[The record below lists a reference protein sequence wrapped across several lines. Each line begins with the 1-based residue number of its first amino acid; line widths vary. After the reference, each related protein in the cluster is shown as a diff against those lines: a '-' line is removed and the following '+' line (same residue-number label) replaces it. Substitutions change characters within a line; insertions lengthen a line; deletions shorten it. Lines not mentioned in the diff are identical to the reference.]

1 MTFADFL
8 NYLIIGIAMGAMY
21 ALIALGYSMVY
32 GIIKLINFAHGE
44 IVMMGGFTGYVIF
57 QWLSPRLPMLF
68 VLVAMFL
75 VAAMFTAILGYS
87 IEKLAYKPLRNSPRL
102 TALLAALGVSIFLQ
116 NFVAHF
122 APQDKPFPNLG
133 EFIRRDVSGIPVIT
147 ISADI
152 AIPYIYVFISI
163 TSIVLMIFLDLF
175 IRNAK
180 MGKAMRAV
188 SQDMGAAKLMGINI
202 NTVISVTFIIGS
214 ALAAIAGIMYGL
226 LMNSIG
232 FTMGFLIGIKAFAAA
247 VVGGIGNIRGTM
259 IGGFI
264 IGISE
269 NVVPAILVRAGLPE
283 TVYGYNDVVA
293 FLILIFVLM
302 LKPAGL
308 LGKLE
313 VERP

>member
-1 MTFADFL
+1 LTCADFL

-44 IVMMGGFTGYVIF
+44 IVMMGGFAGYVVYAS
-57 QWLSPRLPMLF
+57 LSPRLPMPL
-68 VLVAMFL
+68 VL
-75 VAAMFTAILGYS
+75 AAMFFGSAIFTSILGFT
-87 IEKLAYKPLRNSPRL
+87 IEKLAYRPLRNSPRL

-133 EFIRRDVSGIPVIT
+133 EFFNREGASAQAIRVSEG
-147 ISADI
+147 
-152 AIPYIYVFISI
+152 ISI
-163 TSIVLMIFLDLF
+163 PHIYIFIAVTSIVLMLLLDLF
-175 IRNAK
+175 VKKAR

-188 SQDMGAAKLMGINI
+188 SQDMGAARMMGINVDS
-202 NTVISVTFIIGS
+202 VISITFIIGS
-214 ALAAIAGIMYGL
+214 ALAAIAGVMYGL
-226 LMNSIG
+226 IMNSIG

-247 VVGGIGNIRGTM
+247 VIGGIGNVRGTM

-269 NVVPAILVRAGLPE
+269 NVIPAMLFCAGLPE

-293 FLILIFVLM
+293 FVILIIVLM
-302 LKPAGL
+302 FRPAGL
-308 LGKLE
+308 FGKVE

>member
-1 MTFADFL
+1 
-8 NYLIIGIAMGAMY
+8 MGAMY

-44 IVMMGGFTGYVIF
+44 IVMMGGFAGYIVYVS
-57 QWLSPRLPMLF
+57 LSPRLPMIIVLF
-68 VLVAMFL
+68 IMFL
-75 VAAMFTAILGYS
+75 TASVFTAILGFS
-87 IEKLAYKPLRNSPRL
+87 IEKLAYRPLRNSPRL

-133 EFIRRDVSGIPVIT
+133 EFFKREGAVIPAIR
-147 ISADI
+147 ISDSI
-152 AIPYIYVFISI
+152 SIPYIYIFISI
-163 TSIVLMIFLDLF
+163 TSIVLMIILDLF

-188 SQDMGAAKLMGINI
+188 SQDMGAAKMMGINVD
-202 NTVISVTFIIGS
+202 TVISVTFIIGS
-214 ALAAIAGIMYGL
+214 ALAAVAGIMYGL
-226 LMNSIG
+226 MMNSIG

-269 NVVPAILVRAGLPE
+269 NVIPAVLVRAGLPE
-283 TVYGYNDVVA
+283 IVYGYNDVVA
-293 FLILIFVLM
+293 FLILIIVLM

-308 LGKLE
+308 FGKLE